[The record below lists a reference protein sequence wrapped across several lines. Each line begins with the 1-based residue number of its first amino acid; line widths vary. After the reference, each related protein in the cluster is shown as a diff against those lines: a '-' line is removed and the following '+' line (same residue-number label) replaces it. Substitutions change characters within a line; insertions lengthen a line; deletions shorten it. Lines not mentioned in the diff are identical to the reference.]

1 MPATRSNKPRGSLR
15 HTAVR
20 IPSRQSGTVPVRYA
34 LAIFRAAAQR
44 GAGAFLFDQ
53 SSLDAS
59 HRDCR
64 PPRRF
69 RRDRSGD
76 DRGLRCDQPTHIR
89 SVSRGAL
96 DAERDDAGEFLGFY
110 REVGL
115 AEWLPQNDSQYLL
128 KLRINVLSFRIEV
141 FESSRSVRTI
151 SSRAPMFRFGRII
164 VDAMR
169 DALFQK

>member
-1 MPATRSNKPRGSLR
+1 MLQG
-15 HTAVR
+15 
-20 IPSRQSGTVPVRYA
+20 
-34 LAIFRAAAQR
+34 
-44 GAGAFLFDQ
+44 
-53 SSLDAS
+53 
-59 HRDCR
+59 
-64 PPRRF
+64 

-76 DRGLRCDQPTHIR
+76 DGSLRCDQPTHIR